1 MRHTQE
7 PWRRRLASLL
17 GQKGFVHFTCI
28 VFNNVNL
35 KASLSQL
42 SHLAETQFNGAIGV
56 ELNKAG
62 GFSHGNAG
70 IILSGRDIDVGVIA
84 TTAGNRHNAIVSFA
98 RLMAQ
103 CPGTCVTACQL
114 HRTFE
119 RTVTFDTPVEPGTPG
134 DCGPQGI
141 IGPIGSPGANCDYNG
156 PPGLNGSAGPKGKRG
171 PPGAPGMPGAC
182 TPVEQIDGPTGDKGE
197 PGLPGVPGLPGA
209 AGMPGPSG
217 PRGADGPP
225 GDRGPSGNPGS
236 NGPAGPP
243 GNQGPRGPPG
253 PDGPSGRPG
262 CDAIGMLTNDAV
274 YADAQE
280 ALFNRALVEIL
291 NEDLASG
298 GEIWKAAWNVKQI
311 QPFGKFLLKIFVFTL
326 IIYRCQTS
334 NGRERMSTNGRRIHQ
349 PVQLDNVNKFTR
361 VE

>member
-28 VFNNVNL
+28 VFNSVNL

-84 TTAGNRHNAIVSFA
+84 TTAGNRHNAIVSFS

-225 GDRGPSGNPGS
+225 GDSGPSGNPGS

-262 CDAIGMLTNDAV
+262 CDATGMLTNDAV

-311 QPFGKFLLKIFVFTL
+311 QPFGTFLF
-326 IIYRCQTS
+326 Y
-334 NGRERMSTNGRRIHQ
+334 
-349 PVQLDNVNKFTR
+349 
-361 VE
+361 